1 MCFEPSMKLL
11 LVCVLFLGMNAC
23 ENKAIPPIQ
32 YFERAE
38 AAYKA
43 GQYEVAH
50 QNYSIFLKQNPDPQ
64 MARLAGYRILSIERE
79 IESVLGQKSGPRPA
93 YVYQDENT
101 GNAPLQHPGVL
112 YKTERPVRM
121 PHHD

>member
-1 MCFEPSMKLL
+1 MFSKPSIKILL
-11 LVCVLFLGMNAC
+11 LFVLIIGMNAC

-50 QNYSIFLKQNPDPQ
+50 QNYTIFLKQNPDNQ
-64 MARLAGYRILSIERE
+64 MARLANYRLESIERE
-79 IESVLGQKSGPRPA
+79 IESVLGQKTGPRPA
-93 YVYQDENT
+93 YVYQDENP

-112 YKTERPVRM
+112 YKNERPVRM